1 MRSALSRAARYLAP
15 CFVCLLTGTASA
27 SVTPEQMEGV
37 YVFKDAANQKE
48 LHLAYVGK
56 GKLKVSFN
64 LKSSAKPP
72 AIGVGGG
79 DATVSGDVATYAKSG
94 ACSIAMR
101 FEPGNRLGVTQTGSD
116 ADCGFGSHL
125 TADGEYTKSR
135 GGNPS
140 VAVVPQDAPPPV
152 HTPAD
157 LRATAGRAQKEAAG
171 AKAHI
176 EEKRPRID
184 DLAAARKKA
193 LAEVQSK
200 KTDFE
205 KHARAANTGFKKWQA
220 AAAKANA
227 KPSAAE
233 LATAADKEHEQALS
247 LGKELLDARAALRTV
262 EDELAQVVAD
272 ASQAATDAD
281 ADVKDIRDAS
291 TAAGKLKPDAA
302 VQGSADDLAKLKT
315 ELRTAL
321 TQTQAAARAA
331 HSAATT
337 VVGRA
342 HFTAKGYGTKRDK
355 DVKDDGTLKDRVA
368 ALQKQR
374 DAMKATG

>member
-1 MRSALSRAARYLAP
+1 MNSVVARAGRYLVGCSI
-15 CFVCLLTGTASA
+15 CFASTANA
-27 SVTPEQMEGV
+27 SVTPEQMEGI
-37 YVFKDAANQKE
+37 YVAKDASGVKE

-56 GKLKVSFN
+56 GKLKVSYN
-64 LKSSAKPP
+64 LKSSSKPP

-79 DATVSGDVATYAKSG
+79 DANVSTDVATFAKSG

-101 FEPGNRLGVTQTGSD
+101 FEPGNRLAVTQTGSD
-116 ADCGFGSHL
+116 TDCGFGSNV
-125 TADGEYTKSR
+125 TANGEYTKSR
-135 GGNPS
+135 GGKPT
-140 VAVVPQDAPPPV
+140 VEVTAPDAVPPA
-152 HTPAD
+152 HTPAE
-157 LRATAGRAQKEAAG
+157 LRATSARAQKEAAG

-193 LAEVQSK
+193 LADVQSK

-205 KHARAANTGFKKWQA
+205 KHTRAANAAFKKWQA
-220 AAAKANA
+220 AAGKANA
-227 KPSAAE
+227 KPSAAD
-233 LATAADKEHEQALS
+233 LAAAADKEHEQALS

-281 ADVKDIRDAS
+281 ADVKDVRDAS
-291 TAAGKLKPDAA
+291 TAAGKLKADAA
-302 VQGSADDLAKLKT
+302 VQGSADDIAKLKT

-321 TQTQAAARAA
+321 TQTQTAARAA

-337 VVGRA
+337 VLGRA
-342 HFTAKGYGTKRDK
+342 HFTAKGYGPKRDK
-355 DVKDDGTLKDRVA
+355 DVKDDGALKDRIA
-368 ALQKQR
+368 ALEKQR
-374 DAMKATG
+374 QGIKTA

>member
-1 MRSALSRAARYLAP
+1 MKSDLTR
-15 CFVCLLTGTASA
+15 FVRVLVPLCVFFGSTASA
-27 SVTPEQMEGV
+27 GVTPEQMEGI
-37 YVFKDAANQKE
+37 YTYKDSASHKE

-64 LKSSAKPP
+64 LAYTGKPP
-72 AIGVGGG
+72 ATGVGAG
-79 DATVSGDVATYAKSG
+79 DATVAGDVATYAKG

-101 FEPGNRLGVTQTGSD
+101 FEPGNRLSVTQTGSD
-116 ADCGFGSHL
+116 ADCGFGSHV
-125 TADGEYTKSR
+125 TADGEYSKAR

-140 VAVVPQDAPPPV
+140 VEVIAPDAPPPV

-157 LRATAGRAQKEAAG
+157 LRATVARAQKEAAG

-184 DLAAARKKA
+184 DLAEARKKA
-193 LAEVQSK
+193 VATVSST

-205 KHARAANTGFKKWQA
+205 KHARAANTAFKKWQA
-220 AAAKANA
+220 AAGKANA
-227 KPSAAE
+227 KPTAAD

-247 LGKELLDARAALRTV
+247 LGKALLDARSALRTI
-262 EDELAQVVAD
+262 EDELAQVVAE

-281 ADVKDIRDAS
+281 ADVKDVRDAS
-291 TAAGKLKPDAA
+291 TAAGKLKPSAGA
-302 VQGSADDLAKLKT
+302 QGDADDIAKLKT

-321 TQTQAAARAA
+321 TQTQTAARAA

-355 DVKDDGTLKDRVA
+355 DVKDDGTLKDRIA
-368 ALQKQR
+368 ALEKQR
-374 DAMKATG
+374 DGLKATA